1 MASST
6 VLAGRT
12 LAPVLVTR
20 LQEIATQHSGL
31 VPLHGRLF
39 AQWMHHAYPRECAY
53 PHVAGTVK
61 AQPMASY
68 TKETNLSAVH
78 NSSELL
84 EQEVNALF
92 VDEASL
98 EVIGSDEVT
107 AWIDHEE

>member
-68 TKETNLSAVH
+68 TKETNLAATH
-78 NSSELL
+78 NSSEVL
-84 EQEVNALF
+84 EKEVRAL
-92 VDEASL
+92 VAGEVSSEA
-98 EVIGSDEVT
+98 
-107 AWIDHEE
+107 